1 MPGPC
6 RREMGVLKSRL
17 NHTEGDAS
25 NNQGLLV
32 QYEEQ
37 IAQYKAQVES
47 LKQEIQVR

>member
-1 MPGPC
+1 
-6 RREMGVLKSRL
+6 MGVLKSRL

-37 IAQYKAQVES
+37 IATYKAQVES
-47 LKQEIQVR
+47 LKQEIQVSLAC